1 MPREAIETLEPVIDE
16 PPIKDQLWYL
26 PALAAAYAHP
36 MVGRMDDAH
45 KIVKGILS
53 LQPEFSIA
61 EVASR
66 NPYKTKELLDRYVNA
81 LRRAGLPE

>member
-1 MPREAIETLEPVIDE
+1 MIDE

-26 PALAAAYAHP
+26 PTLAAAYADS
-36 MVGRMDDAH
+36 VGRMDDAH

-66 NPYKTKELLDRYVNA
+66 NPYKTKELVDRYVNA

>member
-1 MPREAIETLEPVIDE
+1 MIDE
-16 PPIKDQLWYL
+16 PPTKGQLWLL
-26 PALAAAYAHP
+26 PTLAAAYAYP
-36 MVGRMDDAH
+36 TVGRMDDAH
-45 KIVKGILS
+45 KIVKAILS

-66 NPYKTKELLDRYVNA
+66 YPYKTKELADRYANA

>member
-1 MPREAIETLEPVIDE
+1 MPREAIETLQPVIDE
-16 PPIKDQLWYL
+16 PSIKDQLWFL
-26 PALAAAYAHP
+26 PTLAAAYAA
-36 MVGRMDDAH
+36 VGRMDDAH

-66 NPYKTKELLDRYVNA
+66 NPYETKEPVDRYVNA